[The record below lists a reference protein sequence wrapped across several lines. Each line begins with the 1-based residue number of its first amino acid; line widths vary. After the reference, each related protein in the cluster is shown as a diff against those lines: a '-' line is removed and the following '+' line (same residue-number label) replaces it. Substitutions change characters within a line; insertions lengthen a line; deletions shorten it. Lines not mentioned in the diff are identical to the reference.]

1 MANSPESKSNPESI
15 GMQESSFD
23 TAESN
28 DTGSDAFFDNL
39 DSQVNGQIQD
49 TEVTPNIDSGPEQV
63 THQNIEQ
70 GSDNVVEQSSD
81 GTDWQ
86 KRYTDSSRE
95 AVKWRDKFRTVEPFV
110 PVLEAMKNDSG
121 LVEHVRG
128 YLLNGGPPAES
139 IQKSLKLDEDFIFDG
154 QEAVTDPDSDSA
166 KVMNAHV
173 DGIVQQRVGQ
183 MLSQEKKHAD
193 QQIKAAEL
201 KKDEQAFIKKHN
213 MSNEDFATFKEQA
226 NTHSMTLDDIHT
238 ILNKDK
244 TAKNVAESTQNDMIT
259 QMKNVRSMPTS
270 ASGANSQGSGHKSQD
285 REVFENILG
294 FDNSKDNLFG

>member
-1 MANSPESKSNPESI
+1 MANSPESKGNPESI
-15 GMQESSFD
+15 GMQESTFD
-23 TAESN
+23 NAESN
-28 DTGSDAFFDNL
+28 NAGSDAFFDNL

-121 LVEHVRG
+121 LVEHVRS

-183 MLSQEKKHAD
+183 MLSQEKQRAD
-193 QQIKAAEL
+193 QQVKAAQL
-201 KKDEQAFIKKHN
+201 KKDEEAFIKKHN
-213 MSNEDFATFKEQA
+213 MSEDDFAAFKEKA
-226 NTHSMTLDDIHT
+226 KTHAMTLDDIHT

-244 TAKNVAESTQNDMIT
+244 TAKNVAESTQNDMIN

-294 FDNSKDNLFG
+294 FDNTKDNLFG